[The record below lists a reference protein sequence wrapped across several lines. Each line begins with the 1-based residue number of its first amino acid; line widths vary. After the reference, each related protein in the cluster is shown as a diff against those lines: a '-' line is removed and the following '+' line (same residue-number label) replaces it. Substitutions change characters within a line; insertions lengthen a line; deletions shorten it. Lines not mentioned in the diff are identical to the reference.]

1 MRNKN
6 GITLIEIIIV
16 VSIIGILVVVAGFE
30 FVGWRGR
37 SAVEIETRDLY
48 NNLMNAR
55 VNAMS
60 RNRDY
65 FLTGTNTSYT
75 IYEDTYNATYVPST
89 EGDGVLQTAS
99 DRILQGFP
107 KTVEYALCLRGGY
120 TLPLVI
126 GKRGLVSFFA
136 QPSPEPVDWQFR
148 IDPDKNCALPH
159 DSGGMNPDYDCVN
172 IQNETRI
179 KMGKWNVAT
188 SVCDIK

>member
-6 GITLIEIIIV
+6 GVTLIELAIV
-16 VSIIGILVVVAGFE
+16 VAIVGILVVVAGFE
-30 FVGWRGR
+30 FTGWRGR
-37 SAVEIETRDLY
+37 SAVEMETRSLY
-48 NNLMNAR
+48 NDLMNAR
-55 VNAMS
+55 VSAMN
-60 RNRDY
+60 RNRNY
-65 FLTGTNTSYT
+65 FMTQTSTSYT
-75 IYEDTYNATYVPST
+75 IYEDTSPWPN
-89 EGDGVLQTAS
+89 GDGVMQTAS
-99 DRILQGFP
+99 DRRLQGFP

-126 GKRGLVSFFA
+126 EKRGLVSFFA

-148 IDPDKNCALPH
+148 IDPDRNCALPH